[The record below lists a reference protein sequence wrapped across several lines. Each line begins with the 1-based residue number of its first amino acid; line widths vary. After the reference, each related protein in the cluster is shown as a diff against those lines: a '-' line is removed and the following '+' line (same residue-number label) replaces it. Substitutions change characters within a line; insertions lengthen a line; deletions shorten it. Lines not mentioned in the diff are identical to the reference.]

1 VEERL
6 RSWQEKVS
14 SESDMEDSS
23 LQLRRR
29 QLEEEKESEEI
40 SCPKIDLGKIDLID
54 QDDAFSQKGVS
65 KTCKVLVGE

>member
-1 VEERL
+1 
-6 RSWQEKVS
+6 
-14 SESDMEDSS
+14 MEDSS